1 MSKLQDLIEAFI
13 NTPEDIETN
22 YQLGI
27 HYDSMGQTASAL
39 SFYLRCAER
48 SSDPVLQYECL
59 LRGAMCFHKQ
69 GTRNLT
75 VKGMLQHAIA
85 LQPKRPEAYYLL
97 SRHHELHDV
106 DGHWMDSYMI
116 SSLGDSVCDLNSPP
130 LRTNIDYPGNF
141 ALKFQKA
148 LTSWWCGLCEESC
161 SLFLDLYKNYELDEN
176 YQSIVL
182 NNLKMMNA
190 NIETFPTYDQSKHIK
205 LRHRFDSSE
214 KIKNNYSESYQD
226 MFVLSMLNGKK
237 NGVYLEIGGGDPE
250 YGNNTLLLEK
260 EFGWKGI
267 ALDLSQDFVNSHNST
282 RKNKC
287 LLKDATTINYDN
299 FLRGL
304 DFPTTIDYL
313 QIDCDPPE
321 VSYNILLT
329 IPFDTYT
336 FSVITYEHDYYCDE
350 TKSFRYKS
358 RKYLESY
365 GYIRVVSNISPDGIR
380 AYEDWWVHPN
390 LINRI
395 IFQKMFRESDETI
408 KAEDYILGE
417 S

>member
-13 NTPEDIETN
+13 NIPEDVETN
-22 YQLGI
+22 YQLGV
-27 HYDSMGQTASAL
+27 HYDSIGQTASAL

-48 SSDPVLQYECL
+48 SSDPILQYECL

-116 SSLGDSVCDLNSPP
+116 SSLGDSVCELNSSP

-176 YQSIVL
+176 YKSIVM
-182 NNLKMMNA
+182 NNLRMMNA
-190 NIETFPTYDQSKHIK
+190 IEPFAVYDQSKHIK

-214 KIKNNYSESYQD
+214 KIKRNYSESYQD
-226 MFVLSMLNGKK
+226 MFVLSILNGKK
-237 NGVYLEIGGGDPE
+237 NGVYLEIGAGDPE

-260 EFGWKGI
+260 DYDWKGI
-267 ALDLSQDFVNSHNST
+267 AIDLSEDFVASHNKI

-287 LLKDATTINYDN
+287 ILKDATSINYEN
-299 FLRGL
+299 LLLGL
-304 DFPTTIDYL
+304 GFPKNIDYL
-313 QIDCDPPE
+313 QLDCDPPE
-321 VSYNILLT
+321 VTYQILLN
-329 IPFDTYT
+329 IPFEKYT
-336 FSVITYEHDYYCDE
+336 FNVITYEHDYYCDE
-350 TKSFRYKS
+350 TKSFRDKS

-365 GYIRVVSNISPDGIR
+365 GYIRVAGNISPDGINE
-380 AYEDWWVHPN
+380 YEDWWVNPN
-390 LINRI
+390 LVNGIVFN
-395 IFQKMFRESDETI
+395 KMLRNNDEKI
-408 KAEDYILGE
+408 KAEDYMLGL